1 LSKHHAVD
9 DEPQATDESWIRGLA
24 KPTDTSPPVTNPYY
38 ASLVARAPRH
48 AATDGAGDAASDAAA
63 AAAQTAP
70 IQRISAS
77 RIDTVIGRLDD
88 LVSSKSRH
96 ASPDETPA
104 DEAPADETPTDKPSD
119 ETPTDKP
126 SDGTPTDGSPTDGT
140 PAGDIPT
147 DEAWSTER
155 RRDELQ
161 AGARQAGEP
170 RSASTPSDMTEPIA
184 PGAAGALADEI
195 FDVQDG
201 TPLPARVRPL
211 RGRLRKPVL
220 VGAAATLC
228 VLTLGGGTIGGIAAA
243 RSEPPI
249 TSVSTPTAAGTTGAA
264 GSATGAAES
273 PVGAAVTAIS
283 AAGSPIKTVSIVVDG
298 ESRQVSTSGDS
309 VAAALAAAGISTSGH
324 DALRP
329 GADAAISDGSKIA
342 LDRGRLL
349 TLTVDGRPRQVWTTA
364 RTLGQ
369 ALAALGAQS
378 STLAVAANRS
388 RAIPLGGVAVTAS
401 TTHRVRV
408 SVAGQSPVAA
418 TTTAKTVGQ
427 LLIERGLVLGKLDTV
442 TPAQATPLI
451 DGLLVAV
458 DRVTVSS
465 SSETVPLIQPSAT
478 MVDDPA
484 MAKGTSKVVS
494 QGHFGELVVT
504 YQVTT
509 VNGKR
514 TARAERSRHT
524 VVAPAGTIT
533 HVGTKSGLTYVG
545 SEVFTNDRSFG
556 VNWDGLAFCESTHN
570 PKAVNANPSAGLPT
584 YGLFQF
590 DLPTWATVGGSGN
603 PMDAPPEEQLMRAKL
618 LYQSRGLEPWA
629 CRDAAH

>member
-1 LSKHHAVD
+1 
-9 DEPQATDESWIRGLA
+9 
-24 KPTDTSPPVTNPYY
+24 
-38 ASLVARAPRH
+38 
-48 AATDGAGDAASDAAA
+48 
-63 AAAQTAP
+63 
-70 IQRISAS
+70 
-77 RIDTVIGRLDD
+77 
-88 LVSSKSRH
+88 
-96 ASPDETPA
+96 
-104 DEAPADETPTDKPSD
+104 
-119 ETPTDKP
+119 
-126 SDGTPTDGSPTDGT
+126 
-140 PAGDIPT
+140 
-147 DEAWSTER
+147 STER
-155 RRDELQ
+155 LRDELQ
-161 AGARQAGEP
+161 AGGRHAGEP
-170 RSASTPSDMTEPIA
+170 RSASTPWDMAGSVA

-195 FDVQDG
+195 FELPDG

-249 TSVSTPTAAGTTGAA
+249 TSVSTPTATGAAESATGAAGSATGAA

-273 PVGAAVTAIS
+273 PVGAAVTAS
-283 AAGSPIKTVSIVVDG
+283 STAGSPIKTVSIVVDG
-298 ESRQVSTSGDS
+298 EPRQVSTSGDS

-329 GADAAISDGSKIA
+329 GADAAISDGSKIV

-369 ALAALGAQS
+369 ALAGLGAQS
-378 STLAVAANRS
+378 SNLAVAANRS
-388 RAIPLGGVAVTAS
+388 RPIPLGGVAVTAS

-408 SVAGQSPVAA
+408 SVAGNSPVAA
-418 TTTAKTVGQ
+418 TTTARTVGQ
-427 LLIERGLVLGKLDTV
+427 LLVERGLVLGKLDTV

-451 DGLLVAV
+451 DGLLVTV
-458 DRVTVSS
+458 DRVAVSS
-465 SSETVPLIQPSAT
+465 SSETVPLIQPPAT
-478 MVDDPA
+478 MVNDPA

-504 YQVTT
+504 YQVTA

-514 TARAERSRHT
+514 TAGVERSRHT

-533 HVGTKSGLTYVG
+533 HIGTKSGLTYVG

>member
-1 LSKHHAVD
+1 MSKHHAVD

-24 KPTDTSPPVTNPYY
+24 KPTDTSPTVTNPYY

-48 AATDGAGDAASDAAA
+48 AATDHAGDAAA

-77 RIDTVIGRLDD
+77 RMDTVIGRLDD

-104 DEAPADETPTDKPSD
+104 DEARPDEAPTGK
-119 ETPTDKP
+119 
-126 SDGTPTDGSPTDGT
+126 PTDGT
-140 PAGDIPT
+140 PTGEIPTDETPTGEIPT
-147 DEAWSTER
+147 DEARSTER
-155 RRDELQ
+155 LRDELQ
-161 AGARQAGEP
+161 AGARHAGEP
-170 RSASTPSDMTEPIA
+170 RSASTSSNMPGPVT

-195 FDVQDG
+195 FEVQDG

-228 VLTLGGGTIGGIAAA
+228 LLTLGGGTIGGIAAA

-249 TSVSTPTAAGTTGAA
+249 TSVFPPTATGAA
-264 GSATGAAES
+264 GSATGAA
-273 PVGAAVTAIS
+273 VTASS
-283 AAGSPIKTVSIVVDG
+283 AADSPIKTVSIVVDG
-298 ESRQVSTSGDS
+298 EPRQVSTSGDS
-309 VAAALAAAGISTSGH
+309 VAAALAAAGISASGH
-324 DALRP
+324 DALSP
-329 GADAAISDGSKIA
+329 GAHAAISDGSKIV

-369 ALAALGAQS
+369 ALAGLGAQS
-378 STLAVAANRS
+378 SNLAVAANRS
-388 RAIPLGGVAVTAS
+388 RPIPLGGVAVTAS

-408 SVAGQSPVAA
+408 SVAGNSPVAV
-418 TTTAKTVGQ
+418 TTTAKSVGQ
-427 LLIERGLVLGKLDTV
+427 LLVERGLVLGKLDTV
-442 TPAQATPLI
+442 SPAQATPLI

-458 DRVTVSS
+458 DRVAVSS
-465 SSETVPLIQPSAT
+465 SSETVPLIQPPAT
-478 MVDDPA
+478 MVNDPA

-504 YQVTT
+504 YQLTT
-509 VNGKR
+509 ENGKR

-533 HVGTKSGLTYVG
+533 HVGTKTGLTYVG

-584 YGLFQF
+584 YGLFQ
-590 DLPTWATVGGSGN
+590 
-603 PMDAPPEEQLMRAKL
+603 
-618 LYQSRGLEPWA
+618 
-629 CRDAAH
+629 